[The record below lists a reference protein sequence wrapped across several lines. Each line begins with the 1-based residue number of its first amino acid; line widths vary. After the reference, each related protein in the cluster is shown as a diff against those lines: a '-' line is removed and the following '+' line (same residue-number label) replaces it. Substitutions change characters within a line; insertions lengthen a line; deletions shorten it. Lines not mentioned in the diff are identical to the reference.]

1 MESTISGYKATASVS
16 NDRLTMTEKVGYS
29 LGDMAGNFVYASVTI
44 LLGFFY
50 TNIYGLDAATVASI
64 FLVVRIF
71 DAVND
76 PIIGYFV
83 DRTKSRW
90 GQCRPWI
97 LFACIPYAI
106 SSVLVFTVPD
116 FGETAK
122 VVYAYVTYAVL
133 MTLFTATN
141 IPYGAMTAK
150 MTADPSERENLNAMR
165 FMFATGGGLVITSC
179 VLPLAEWFSDDP
191 AIGYKYA
198 MAVMAVIS
206 VVMFFIT
213 FFTTKERVGV
223 DDQAEAINI
232 KESLSLLWKNK
243 EFVLLSI
250 TTFVMVSSQIAKGT
264 VQMFYIND
272 YVIDGAKYVT
282 YFLSAWMVGGMIGAN
297 LASKL
302 LTYMCKKRAWIM
314 LQIVSAV
321 LSVAAIAIGN
331 TNVYLI
337 IGLSFLVGFSNQMI
351 APIWFTYCSD
361 TQDYSELQFGKRQ
374 DGLAVSFVIFSLKM
388 GLSVGGAVAMWALS
402 LYGYQSGGVEQGQ
415 EAIEGI
421 LHTFSIVPAIGF
433 ILTAVLIARFKLDSK
448 TIGENAEKLVL
459 LRNGKPNA

>member
-1 MESTISGYKATASVS
+1 MESTISGYKAASNVS
-16 NDRLTMTEKVGYS
+16 SDRLTMTEKIGYS

-76 PIIGYFV
+76 PLVGYFV

-122 VVYAYVTYAVL
+122 VIYAYATYAVL

-141 IPYGAMTAK
+141 IPYGALTSK
-150 MTADPSERENLNAMR
+150 MTADPSERESLNSMR
-165 FMFATGGGLVITSC
+165 FMFATGGGLIITSC
-179 VLPLAEWFSDDP
+179 ALPLAEWFSDDP

-213 FFTTKERVGV
+213 FFTTKERVV
-223 DDQAEAINI
+223 VEADRAESINI
-232 KESLSLLWKNK
+232 KESLGLLWKNK
-243 EFVLLSI
+243 EFVLLAI

-272 YVIDGAKYVT
+272 YVIGGAKYVT

-297 LASKL
+297 LSSKL
-302 LTYMCKKRAWIM
+302 LTFMCKKKAWIM

-321 LSVAAIAIGN
+321 LSMAAIIIGN
-331 TNVYLI
+331 TSIYLI

-374 DGLAVSFVIFSLKM
+374 DGLAISFVLFALKM

-402 LYGYQSGGVEQGQ
+402 LYGYESGGVKQSQ

-421 LHTFSIVPAIGF
+421 LYTFSIVPAIGF
-433 ILTAVLIARFKLDSK
+433 ILTAVLIARFKLNSK
-448 TIGENAEKLVL
+448 TIGENAEKIKQI
-459 LRNGKPNA
+459 RARKA